1 MFQWN
6 DLCSSVLR
14 IIFIFFPAQLPQFS
28 LFFWLCV
35 QKNFLT
41 ASYFAWCLLF
51 KKKIKSLRHA
61 KACGA
66 PFFELKYTHFQPFS
80 NSSGTSLCFPLSGWT
95 GSLSFAA
102 SSSLCPPLRSFLGQ
116 YLWGQQT
123 YNSPFFLLLIR
134 FILSWTLCERWD
146 RRSPAVHFTQFQLNP
161 IRRIGFGRSGMN
173 LGFTIWN
180 HISFSFSESLGE

>member
-1 MFQWN
+1 MKWPLLFCIEN
-6 DLCSSVLR
+6 Y
-14 IIFIFFPAQLPQFS
+14 FGFFPAQLPQFS

-51 KKKIKSLRHA
+51 EKKIKSLRHA

-66 PFFELKYTHFQPFS
+66 PFFELKYTHIQPFS

-95 GSLSFAA
+95 ASLSFAA

-116 YLWGQQT
+116 YLWVQQT
-123 YNSPFFLLLIR
+123 YNSPFFCYWSGL
-134 FILSWTLCERWD
+134 FWVGLCA
-146 RRSPAVHFTQFQLNP
+146 SAGTGGALQY
-161 IRRIGFGRSGMN
+161 
-173 LGFTIWN
+173 
-180 HISFSFSESLGE
+180 ISHSFN